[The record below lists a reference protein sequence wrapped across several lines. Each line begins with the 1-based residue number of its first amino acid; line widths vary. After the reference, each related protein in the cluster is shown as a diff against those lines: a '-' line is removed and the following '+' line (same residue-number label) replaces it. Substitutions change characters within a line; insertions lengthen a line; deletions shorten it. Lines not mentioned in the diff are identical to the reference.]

1 MLPAFA
7 FYKFCTKPYATPL
20 FDATKT
26 DNRFKL
32 NKKLVFGLH
41 KKTFYFSLSCL
52 KCYGRMKFLLR

>member
-1 MLPAFA
+1 MTTKIFFRQYYIVLA
-7 FYKFCTKPYATPL
+7 FYKFCTKTYATSL

-41 KKTFYFSLSCL
+41 KKTFYFLYL
-52 KCYGRMKFLLR
+52 I